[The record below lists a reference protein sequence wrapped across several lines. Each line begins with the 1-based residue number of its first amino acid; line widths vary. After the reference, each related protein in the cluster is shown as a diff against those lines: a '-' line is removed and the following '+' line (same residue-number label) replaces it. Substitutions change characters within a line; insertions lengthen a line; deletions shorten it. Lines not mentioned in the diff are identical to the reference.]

1 MVIAWKLG
9 GLVIVAAWAVW
20 PHHRRRR
27 AGIEVVGMYLLFPR
41 HGSLLGTFACP
52 FHGPVDKMGLCV
64 HVVVTTQELGAQ
76 VVVARGLS
84 VRVVVA
90 AQGISHVVVVA
101 QGVGAQVVVA
111 RAVWPRS
118 RCQSRGDSGPRPC
131 RARALCPRRRRGA
144 RAHVVVA
151 HGF

>member
-84 VRVVVA
+84 VCVVVA
-90 AQGISHVVVVA
+90 VHGDQLCCGGRAG
-101 QGVGAQVVVA
+101 
-111 RAVWPRS
+111 AVWLCP
-118 RCQSRGDSGPRPC
+118 CC
-131 RARALCPRRRRGA
+131 RAGCRGPCGG
-144 RAHVVVA
+144 RE
-151 HGF
+151 G